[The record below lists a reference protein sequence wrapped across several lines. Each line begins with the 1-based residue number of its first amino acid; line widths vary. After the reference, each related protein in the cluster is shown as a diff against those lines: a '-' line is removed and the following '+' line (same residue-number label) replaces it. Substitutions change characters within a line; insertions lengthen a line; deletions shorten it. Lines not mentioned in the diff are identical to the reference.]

1 VTVVIDL
8 DDPAADLTPLVRAL
22 LAGEL
27 AVLPTDTVAGL
38 ACAAADPAACA
49 RVAEAK
55 GRDRGQAT
63 AVICASVE
71 SLVISVVPELDARA
85 REHVQALLPGRL
97 TLVVPNPAGRYR
109 WLCGPD
115 PSRIGVRVPILA
127 PALAAALEGVGGVC
141 ASSANRH
148 GAPDPVTA
156 EAVDPAI
163 RQVAAVVVRGG
174 PTPAGRPS
182 TVVDLT
188 GPEPVVLR
196 EGAVASATVLER
208 LRAGAAGVDSAPDD
222 VPPP

>member
-1 VTVVIDL
+1 MTAVIDL
-8 DDPAADLTPLVRAL
+8 DDPAADLRPLVEAL

-27 AVLPTDTVAGL
+27 VLLPTDTVAGL

-55 GRDRGQAT
+55 GRDPGQAT

-71 SLVISVVPELDARA
+71 SLVTRVLPELDQRA
-85 REHVQALLPGRL
+85 RGHVRTLLPGPL
-97 TLVVPNPAGRYR
+97 TLVVPNPAGRYP

-115 PSRIGVRVPILA
+115 ASRIGVRVPILA
-127 PALAAALEGVGGVC
+127 PALAAALERVCGVS

-148 GAPDPVTA
+148 GAPDPITVD
-156 EAVDPAI
+156 AVDPAI

-174 PTPAGRPS
+174 PVPAGRPS
-182 TVVDLT
+182 TVVDLS

-222 VPPP
+222 VPAP